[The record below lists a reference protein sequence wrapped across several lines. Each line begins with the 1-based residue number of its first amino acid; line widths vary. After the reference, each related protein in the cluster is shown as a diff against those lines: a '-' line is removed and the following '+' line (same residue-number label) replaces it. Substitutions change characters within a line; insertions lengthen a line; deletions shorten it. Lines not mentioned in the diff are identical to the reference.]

1 MNTRVSIQDV
11 AQLAGVA
18 ASTVSRVLNGYRDV
32 SEETRAKVQRAVE
45 QLGYRPN
52 QAARTFRTGKTQS
65 VSVLLPMIGTDFYN
79 RLING
84 IDQGLAQR
92 DYDAGLFPL
101 LSPRRLERYRN
112 PSAPPYNA
120 DGLILASLNPDRL
133 FEGGKIPADLP
144 TVLVDIA
151 HSAYDSVTVDHVRGG
166 YLAGKHLLERPA
178 PTFVVMIEERFDTPF
193 ASGVFRDRLK
203 GFQQALEEDSVK
215 LPQEHIITVEF
226 SWDGGRLAAK
236 ELLKRL
242 DGPANIFATCDL
254 LAQGLMDEFAHKGLP
269 VGSEVRLM
277 GYDDQP
283 WAEVYGLSTIRQPIE
298 SMGGLAANLLLKRIK
313 RPPSDVTHR
322 LLNPRLVVRNSTGQR
337 RIST

>member
-18 ASTVSRVLNGYRDV
+18 VSTVSRVLNGYRDV

-151 HSAYDSVTVDHVRGG
+151 HSAYDSVTVDHLAGG

-193 ASGVFRDRLK
+193 ASGVFRERLR
-203 GFQQALEEDSVK
+203 GFQRALEEGSVK
-215 LPQEHIITVEF
+215 LPRDHIITVEF

-236 ELLKRL
+236 EILRRL

-254 LAQGLMDEFAHKGLP
+254 LAQGLIDEFAHKGIG
-269 VGSEVRLM
+269 VGGEVRLV

-283 WAEVYGLSTIRQPIE
+283 WAEAYGLSTVKQPIE
-298 SMGGLAANLLLKRIK
+298 SMGGLAARLLLQRME
-313 RPPSDVTHR
+313 RPTAEVTHR
-322 LLNPRLVVRNSTGQR
+322 VLSPRLVVRASSRVQG
-337 RIST
+337 